1 MGGIQERLNKLKPFV
16 KGIRFVNTASV
27 VDVQLKE
34 GWSIGDNDKIL
45 VKRGKTDEN
54 YFMFYSEDPSVS
66 FDDLLDYVEKTININ
81 VENEKKLELI
91 KLKIEELKKHFESK
105 PLSVLRT
112 LKFEFDEVLI
122 PNKLNSSPGKDFI
135 PENLNGELKK
145 DKEPTK

>member
-54 YFMFYSEDPSVS
+54 YFMFYSEDSSVS

-105 PLSVLRT
+105 PLSVL
-112 LKFEFDEVLI
+112 
-122 PNKLNSSPGKDFI
+122 
-135 PENLNGELKK
+135 
-145 DKEPTK
+145 